1 MQAQTIKHEFLK
13 IDGKITGVVLSKKEF
28 DRLVKLINEI
38 NKTIKPAKKENKNH
52 YTIAEIEKI
61 RKTRKGKTVPVDQF
75 FKKYL

>member
-61 RKTRKGKTVPVDQF
+61 IELISD
-75 FKKYL
+75 